1 MATPAWLPTL
11 VLGLAVVGCDP
22 KPDDSGKKKA
32 EPTKAEPAKP
42 DADTAASGADAG
54 ATAEPTVEDPRPAEK
69 YGAPP
74 LPDDKLEAIEPAP
87 DPSPDP
93 VAEDPRPAK
102 KYGAPPPVDPRPAPK
117 YGGPPKPPT
126 PTP

>member
-1 MATPAWLPTL
+1 MAMPSWLPTL

-22 KPDDSGKKKA
+22 KPDAGKKA

-74 LPDDKLEAIEPAP
+74 LPDEGLDTIEPT
-87 DPSPDP
+87 
-93 VAEDPRPAK
+93 AEEPRPAK
-102 KYGAPPPVDPRPAPK
+102 KYGAPPKPDEEPRPAPK
-117 YGGPPKPPT
+117 YGGPPKPPA
-126 PTP
+126 P